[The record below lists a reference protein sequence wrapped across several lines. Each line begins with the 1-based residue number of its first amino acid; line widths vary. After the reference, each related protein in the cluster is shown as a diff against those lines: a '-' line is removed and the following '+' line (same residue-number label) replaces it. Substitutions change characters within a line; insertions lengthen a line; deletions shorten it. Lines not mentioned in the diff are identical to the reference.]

1 LQGGFS
7 ARGTTA
13 AQNTLYLNGVNVG
26 DPAAIGFAGFYYDF
40 DSLDDVQ
47 VSTGAHDITV
57 PTGGVFLNMVTKSGG
72 NHWAGTTTLT
82 WLSDSTQARNDT
94 NPTLQKYGIRPDS
107 NTATKVSDVNVA
119 GGGPLTK
126 DKLRF
131 FGTYRDWR
139 VGQNVPVQ
147 NSQTV
152 LDQTNITNGLAN
164 VTWQLNSRNRITG
177 LYSYQRYS
185 KPNRL
190 LNSSAITVIDSTSDE
205 EDRFHVGQALW
216 NSVIGKNLFLDAR
229 LAINKILFPTYQN
242 GGNQQSTTDN
252 ATGIVYGNFPTNTI
266 RHRDRDQMNA
276 TANYYVDHALGAR
289 HEFKFGFDY
298 SHAVTTNENTRVD
311 NVTTTYTSASGAFVP
326 QNVTLFA
333 TPQNDTSAV
342 NLLALFLQD
351 NISVKRLT
359 VTAGLRYEHLQGYL
373 PEQSSPPSPFAAA
386 GIGGFAS
393 QPRTFAA
400 QPNIVLWNTVAPR
413 IAAVVD
419 LTGDGKTAAKA
430 SAARYL
436 YVLST
441 GGGGVSNV
449 NPNANYS
456 EQYTWTDLN
465 GNRKFDLGEQS
476 GVPVVSAVV
485 VNGQIATS
493 IDPNFS
499 RPYTNEFS
507 FGLDRELMANTKFSA
522 VVTYRQEKNPQA
534 SMNPDNPYAST
545 LTSAV
550 DPGVDG
556 VVGTADDGTYGFYA
570 RTSALNRT
578 VITNDTNFLQT
589 YKGLELTMN
598 KRLSNRW
605 QLLVGYTLAKTELNN
620 ITVNTSPNLL
630 INATGNITDTNA
642 PDRPNQFK
650 STGMYILPWHDV
662 LISGNLSIQQGP
674 PITRQISRAVGF
686 ATNQIINLEPL
697 GNTRLDTLTKIDV
710 RIGKVFRFA
719 GSRSVEASVDFDNLT
734 NADTI
739 WSARNRT
746 EATAFTDPTTGTRAT
761 LQQFLSPVAILA
773 PRTVVFRAAFK
784 F

>member
-1 LQGGFS
+1 
-7 ARGTTA
+7 
-13 AQNTLYLNGVNVG
+13 
-26 DPAAIGFAGFYYDF
+26 
-40 DSLDDVQ
+40 
-47 VSTGAHDITV
+47 
-57 PTGGVFLNMVTKSGG
+57 
-72 NHWAGTTTLT
+72 
-82 WLSDSTQARNDT
+82 
-94 NPTLQKYGIRPDS
+94 
-107 NTATKVSDVNVA
+107 
-119 GGGPLTK
+119 
-126 DKLRF
+126 
-131 FGTYRDWR
+131 
-139 VGQNVPVQ
+139 
-147 NSQTV
+147 
-152 LDQTNITNGLAN
+152 
-164 VTWQLNSRNRITG
+164 
-177 LYSYQRYS
+177 
-185 KPNRL
+185 
-190 LNSSAITVIDSTSDE
+190 
-205 EDRFHVGQALW
+205 
-216 NSVIGKNLFLDAR
+216 
-229 LAINKILFPTYQN
+229 
-242 GGNQQSTTDN
+242 
-252 ATGIVYGNFPTNTI
+252 
-266 RHRDRDQMNA
+266 MNA

-326 QNVTLFA
+326 QNVTLYA

-342 NLLALFLQD
+342 NTLALFVQD

-359 VTAGLRYEHLQGYL
+359 VTAGLRYERLQGYL
-373 PEQSSPPSPFAAA
+373 PAQSSPASPFAAA
-386 GIGGFAS
+386 GIGGFAA

-400 QPNIVLWNTVAPR
+400 QPNIVLWNTIGPR

-456 EQYTWTDLN
+456 ETYTWNDLN
-465 GNRKFDLGEQS
+465 GNHKFDLGEQS

-499 RPYTNEFS
+499 RPYTNEYS
-507 FGLDRELMANTKFSA
+507 FGIDRELMANTKFSA
-522 VVTYRQEKNPQA
+522 VVTYRQEKNTQA
-534 SMNPDNPYAST
+534 YYNPDNPYAST

-550 DPGVDG
+550 DPGPDG
-556 VVGTADDGTYGFYA
+556 VVGTADDSTYGYYA
-570 RTSALNRT
+570 RTSAANRV
-578 VITNDTNFLQT
+578 VITNDTNYLQT

-605 QLLVGYTLAKTELNN
+605 QLLVGYTLAKTEINSIGLATTATNP
-620 ITVNTSPNLL
+620 SPNLL
-630 INATGNITDTNA
+630 INATGNVTDTNA

-710 RIGKVFRFA
+710 RVGKVFRFA
-719 GSRSVEASVDFDNLT
+719 NSRSIEASVDFDNLT

-746 EATAFTDPTTGTRAT
+746 EATTFTDPTTGTRAT